1 MEEKVDMTTALK
13 QKKSSYG
20 SMMTGESD
28 PMIKDKK
35 RLELSGYEVIP
46 LFLLNILIIFPIWF
60 VLLLPLALIYQ
71 ALYYIWNASLSL
83 LGMNKKKK
91 SSRGGDISITTGV
104 AVDTK
109 VVGKRG
115 ERELDLI
122 IFGATGFTGQMA
134 ATYIAKRYGSTF
146 KWAIAGRRMSALQ
159 ALRSQLSTIDTSLG
173 SLPII
178 IADTGDL
185 ASLEKMVKETKV
197 IISTTGDYE
206 RFIIDKLLYGVD
218 NYFFR

>member
-1 MEEKVDMTTALK
+1 MEEKADMTTALK

-109 VVGKRG
+109 VIGKRG

-159 ALRSQLSTIDTSLG
+159 ALRSQLSTIDASLG

-206 RFIIDKLLYGVD
+206 RFIIDKSLYGVD
-218 NYFFR
+218 NNFFR

>member
-1 MEEKVDMTTALK
+1 MEEKADMTTALK

-109 VVGKRG
+109 VIGKRG

-206 RFIIDKLLYGVD
+206 RFIIDKSLYGVD
-218 NYFFR
+218 NNFFR

>member
-1 MEEKVDMTTALK
+1 MDMTTALK

-109 VVGKRG
+109 VIGKRG

-206 RFIIDKLLYGVD
+206 RFIIDKSLYGVD
-218 NYFFR
+218 NNFFR

>member
-1 MEEKVDMTTALK
+1 MEEKGDMAAALK
-13 QKKSSYG
+13 QKNSSYG
-20 SMMTGESD
+20 SMVTGEAD

-46 LFLLNILIIFPIWF
+46 LFILNVSIILPIWF

-71 ALYYIWNASLSL
+71 ALNYIWNALLSL

-91 SSRGGDISITTGV
+91 SSRGGDVSTTTGV
-104 AVDTK
+104 AIDTK
-109 VVGKRG
+109 VVVKKGT
-115 ERELDLI
+115 RELDLI
-122 IFGATGFTGQMA
+122 VFGATGFTGQMA

-159 ALRSQLSTIDTSLG
+159 ALRSQLSKIDSSLG

-197 IISTTGDYE
+197 IISTTGD
-206 RFIIDKLLYGVD
+206 LL
-218 NYFFR
+218 